1 MFKSFF
7 KKLLFNFDQLSYL
20 VTGNYDD
27 IASNFSNDELYNF
40 TLDSQNRCDEIKY
53 FLQSNFGNDYYF
65 KEFNREISALINNFN
80 IKSIDANY
88 ISSFQKISTYTH
100 RNVIGCMKKK
110 ENRRMIFNSLIFDKS
125 TFQGMSP
132 EEIFFLQPHNDL
144 STHLLHVQSHIVFLL

>member
-40 TLDSQNRCDEIKY
+40 TLASQNRCDEIKY

-88 ISSFQKISTYTH
+88 ISSFQGKQYAIRWNILTATFDYVKQFLRDEGVDSAFFYNLYKT
-100 RNVIGCMKKK
+100 
-110 ENRRMIFNSLIFDKS
+110 SLKRYQLIPIE
-125 TFQGMSP
+125 M
-132 EEIFFLQPHNDL
+132 L
-144 STHLLHVQSHIVFLL
+144 